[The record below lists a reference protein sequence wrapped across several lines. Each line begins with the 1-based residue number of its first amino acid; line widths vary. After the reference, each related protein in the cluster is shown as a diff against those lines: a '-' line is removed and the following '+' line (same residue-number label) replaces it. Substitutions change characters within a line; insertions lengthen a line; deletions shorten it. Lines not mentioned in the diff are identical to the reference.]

1 MTKKITVNTPKK
13 KITINDETRVVT
25 VVTPGAQ
32 GAMAADFQL
41 DDTNK
46 VDGSILRYSTSI
58 GKYVADSTITPSTLT
73 DGGNF

>member
-1 MTKKITVNTPKK
+1 MTKKITVNAPSK
-13 KITINDETRVVT
+13 KITVNSTTKVVT

-32 GAMAADFQL
+32 GAIAADFEL
-41 DDTNK
+41 EDTNK

-58 GKYVADSTITPSTLT
+58 GKYVADSTITPLTLT